1 LICPMVTASYPR
13 RRSSFYF
20 FEMPSSALAN

>member
-1 LICPMVTASYPR
+1 MNASYPR

-20 FEMPSSALAN
+20 FEVPSSALAD